1 MSSTLYNNATITQPP
16 VSAAF
21 LSLKKK
27 ANVIFKT
34 LENHIKNRNWP
45 RFAEALSK
53 ENRQI
58 FGESLEKKRCGWRW
72 KGPRESCC
80 DFKKERSPSEETLG
94 KMEMNLKRKE
104 DAQEAGVVKHLDDA
118 VDGLQGVGWDVQPV
132 VEGQRQFDSDL
143 LALDL
148 QQVRERLQKDLAQN
162 ICQWLISNN
171 LEFYFLY
178 QVVNKCT
185 NWI

>member
-1 MSSTLYNNATITQPP
+1 
-16 VSAAF
+16 
-21 LSLKKK
+21 
-27 ANVIFKT
+27 
-34 LENHIKNRNWP
+34 
-45 RFAEALSK
+45 
-53 ENRQI
+53 
-58 FGESLEKKRCGWRW
+58 
-72 KGPRESCC
+72 
-80 DFKKERSPSEETLG
+80 
-94 KMEMNLKRKE
+94 MEMNLKRKE

-178 QVVNKCT
+178 QVADIGNAQIGFNVDGYKCF
-185 NWI
+185 NSPQ